1 MSNVTQEMFKEWE
14 RNSVTKLFKE
24 AVQGRIEDAKMQLV
38 NSDDPEFDRLVKGMV
53 RAYWEV
59 LDFKLGEDSDGDE
72 V

>member
-14 RNSVTKLFKE
+14 RNRVTKLFKE
-24 AVQGRIEDAKMQLV
+24 AIAVRIEEAKMQLI

-59 LDFKLGEDSDGDE
+59 LDFKLGEDSDDNA

>member
-14 RNSVTKLFKE
+14 RNRVTKLFKE
-24 AVQGRIEDAKMQLV
+24 AIAVRIEEAKMQLI

-59 LDFKLGEDSDGDE
+59 LDFKLGEDSDDE